1 MKTCKELVKKENE
14 NLAKDVKLQRYW
26 DLLPNG
32 RELIKQ
38 WFDRGWERR
47 DCPPKQS
54 FEPFI
59 YTWFAFN
66 GWASCVTGRDSDTEW
81 RDALSLTPRLYDDFS
96 CFASSRNPEGLELA
110 QKFYQCW
117 PIFDAKDIKKN
128 NAHFYEER
136 ASREEA
142 IKHYFDKGVKKYQP
156 ACLKRHTNGKGAVP
170 LDLDWPHTLSA
181 LYQLRCNL
189 FHGEKGTDSEMDQ
202 KLVHSGF
209 QLLVH
214 FLKYAEYLEKWVGDI
229 L

>member
-66 GWASCVTGRDSDTEW
+66 GWASCVTELDHDRVW
-81 RDALSLTPRLYDDFS
+81 KDALSLTPKPCDAFS
-96 CFASSRNPEGLELA
+96 NFVNDPNSCGLTLA
-110 QKFYQCW
+110 QEFLQCW
-117 PIFDAKDIKKN
+117 PIFDARDIKLN
-128 NAHFYEER
+128 EAHLYDEV
-136 ASREEA
+136 SREKA
-142 IKHYFDKGVKKYQP
+142 ISHYFAKGVNKYEP
-156 ACLKRHTNGKGAVP
+156 ACWKRHKDANKEVP
-170 LDLDWPHTLSA
+170 LNWPHTLSA

-202 KLVHSGF
+202 KLVHKGF
-209 QLLVH
+209 RLLVH
-214 FLKYAEYLEKWVGDI
+214 F
-229 L
+229 